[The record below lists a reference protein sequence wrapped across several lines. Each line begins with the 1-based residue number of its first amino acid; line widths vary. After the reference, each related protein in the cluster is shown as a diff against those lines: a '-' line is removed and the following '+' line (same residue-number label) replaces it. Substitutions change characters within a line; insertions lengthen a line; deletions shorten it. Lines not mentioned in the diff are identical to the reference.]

1 MVTSLSERQP
11 LRSADL
17 DADGLEFP
25 YPLARARRTQGR
37 TGPWAG
43 LALFIR
49 LGDAGIWR
57 QAQGLPCA
65 RRDIVG
71 ATDRGPVPRSLPADV
86 DDLGD
91 VRAHGQAVQRG
102 QSVRASRPVDHK
114 RFSSLVKRSTRA

>member
-1 MVTSLSERQP
+1 MRRLAGAAVSSLSERQP

-17 DADGLEFP
+17 DADGLEFL

-37 TGPWAG
+37 TGRWAG

-49 LGDAGIWR
+49 LGDADIWR

-71 ATDRGPVPRSLPADV
+71 ATDRGPVPTVSPGGCRRPGRRS
-86 DDLGD
+86 
-91 VRAHGQAVQRG
+91 RA
-102 QSVRASRPVDHK
+102 RAGRTTRP
-114 RFSSLVKRSTRA
+114 KRSRKPSS